1 MKLDI
6 QQIRKDFPI
15 LSRKVFG
22 NPLIYFDNAATT
34 QKPDCVIDRLSE
46 LYRTQNANIHR
57 GVHHLSQQLSARYD
71 AVRAQVARF
80 VNAARAEEII
90 YTKGTTEAL
99 NLLASSL
106 GELVLKPG
114 DRVLLTALEHHANI
128 VPWQRACQRFGAEL
142 AVIPI
147 DDNGALDTTNLDD
160 LLDGVKIFSA
170 ALVSNALGTINDLA
184 PLIARAKARGIIT
197 VVDAAQAVA
206 HMPVDVQALGCD
218 FLAYSAHKLY
228 GPTGI
233 GILYGRYDLLDAMPP
248 YQSGGDMILSVSFER
263 TLYAAPPAKFEAG
276 TPPIVEAIGL
286 GAALDWINDK
296 GVARLGAY
304 EETLRAAAEQA
315 LSELPG
321 LRLIGTAPH
330 KAAVISFTLDG
341 IHPHDAG
348 TVLDQHGVAV
358 RVGQHCAEPVM
369 RRFGVPATIRASF
382 AAYNDHD
389 DIARLVA
396 AVRATQELFA

>member
-1 MKLDI
+1 MKHE
-6 QQIRKDFPI
+6 FPI
-15 LSRKVFG
+15 FSRTIHGK
-22 NPLIYFDNAATT
+22 PLTYLDNAAST
-34 QKPDCVIDRLSE
+34 QKPRAVIEAMDDC
-46 LYRTQNANIHR
+46 YRHHYSNIHR

-80 VNAARAEEII
+80 VNASRAEEII
-90 YTKGTTEAL
+90 FTKGTTEAL

-128 VPWQRACQRFGAEL
+128 VPWQRACQRFGADL
-142 AVIPI
+142 VVVPI
-147 DDNGALDTTNLDD
+147 DDDGALDTSHFDE

-170 ALVSNALGTINDLA
+170 ALVSNALGSINDLA

-197 VVDAAQAVA
+197 VVDAAQAAA
-206 HMPVDVQALGCD
+206 HMPLDVQALGCD
-218 FLAYSAHKLY
+218 FLAFSAHKHY
-228 GPTGI
+228 GPTGV
-233 GILYGRYDLLDAMPP
+233 GVLYGRYDLLDAMPP

-276 TPPIVEAIGL
+276 TPPIVEVIGL
-286 GAALDWINDK
+286 GAALDWLASK
-296 GVARLGAY
+296 GVAKLGAY
-304 EETLRAAAEQA
+304 EETLRAAAEAA
-315 LSELPG
+315 LRELPG
-321 LRLIGTAPH
+321 LRIIGTAPH

-389 DIARLVA
+389 DIDRLVA

>member
-1 MKLDI
+1 M
-6 QQIRKDFPI
+6 RHEFPI
-15 LSRKVFG
+15 LAQTIHG
-22 NPLIYFDNAATT
+22 QPLTYLDNAAST
-34 QKPDCVIDRLSE
+34 QKPLAVIEAMDHC
-46 LYRTQNANIHR
+46 YRHEYSNIHR
-57 GVHHLSQQLSARYD
+57 GVHTLSQHLSARYD
-71 AVRAQVARF
+71 AVREKVARF
-80 VNAARAEEII
+80 LNAARPEEIVF
-90 YTKGTTEAL
+90 TKSTTEGL

-114 DRVLLTALEHHANI
+114 DKILLTALEHHANI

-142 AVIPI
+142 VVLPI
-147 DDNGALDTTNLDD
+147 NDAGELDSSDFARY
-160 LLDGVKIFSA
+160 LDGVKIFSA

-184 PLIARAKARGIIT
+184 PLIAEAKARGIHTI
-197 VVDAAQAVA
+197 VDAAQAVA
-206 HMPVDVQALGCD
+206 HLPCDVQTLGCD
-218 FLAYSAHKLY
+218 FLVFSAHKIY

-233 GILYGRYDLLDAMPP
+233 GVLYGRYDLLDAMPP
-248 YQSGGDMILSVSFER
+248 YQTGGDMILSVSFER

-304 EETLRAAAEQA
+304 EETLRAAAEAA
-315 LSELPG
+315 LRELPG

-369 RRFGVPATIRASF
+369 RRFGIPATIRASF
-382 AAYNDHD
+382 AAYNNHD
-389 DIARLVA
+389 DIGRLVT
-396 AVRATQELFA
+396 AVQATQQLFQ

>member
-1 MKLDI
+1 MKHE
-6 QQIRKDFPI
+6 FPI
-15 LSRKVFG
+15 FSRTIHGK
-22 NPLIYFDNAATT
+22 PLTYLDNAAST
-34 QKPDCVIDRLSE
+34 QKPLAVIEAMDDC
-46 LYRTQNANIHR
+46 YRHHYSNIHR
-57 GVHHLSQQLSARYD
+57 GVHQLSQQLSARYD
-71 AVRAQVARF
+71 AVRAQIARF
-80 VNAARAEEII
+80 INAARPEEII

-276 TPPIVEAIGL
+276 TPPIVEVIGL
-286 GAALDWINDK
+286 GAALDWLAAK
-296 GVARLGAY
+296 GVANLGAH

>member
-1 MKLDI
+1 MKHE
-6 QQIRKDFPI
+6 FPI
-15 LSRKVFG
+15 FSRTIHGK
-22 NPLIYFDNAATT
+22 PLTYLDNAAST
-34 QKPDCVIDRLSE
+34 QKPLAVIEAMDDC
-46 LYRTQNANIHR
+46 YRHHYSNIHR
-57 GVHHLSQQLSARYD
+57 GVHYLSQQLSARYD
-71 AVRAQVARF
+71 AVRAQIARF
-80 VNAARAEEII
+80 INAARPEEII

-128 VPWQRACQRFGAEL
+128 VPWQRTCQRFGADL

-321 LRLIGTAPH
+321 LRIIGTAPH

-389 DIARLVA
+389 DIERLVA
-396 AVRATQELFA
+396 AVRATQELFT

>member
-1 MKLDI
+1 MKHE
-6 QQIRKDFPI
+6 FPI
-15 LSRKVFG
+15 FSRTIHGK
-22 NPLIYFDNAATT
+22 PLTYLDNAAST
-34 QKPDCVIDRLSE
+34 QKPLAVIEAMDDC
-46 LYRTQNANIHR
+46 YRHHYSNIHR
-57 GVHHLSQQLSARYD
+57 GVHQLSQQLSARYD

-90 YTKGTTEAL
+90 FTKGTTEAL

-142 AVIPI
+142 TVIPI
-147 DDNGALDTTNLDD
+147 DDNGALDTSHFDE

-170 ALVSNALGTINDLA
+170 ALVSNALGSINDLA

-218 FLAYSAHKLY
+218 FLAFSAHKHYGPSGVGVLY
-228 GPTGI
+228 GK
-233 GILYGRYDLLDAMPP
+233 YDLLDAMPP

-276 TPPIVEAIGL
+276 TPPIVEVIGL
-286 GAALDWINDK
+286 GAALDWLTAK
-296 GVARLGAY
+296 GVATLGAY
-304 EETLRAAAEQA
+304 EETLRVAAEAA
-315 LSELPG
+315 LRELPG
-321 LRLIGTAPH
+321 LRIIGTAPH

-389 DIARLVA
+389 DIDRLVA

>member
-1 MKLDI
+1 MKHE
-6 QQIRKDFPI
+6 FPI
-15 LSRKVFG
+15 FSRTIHGK
-22 NPLIYFDNAATT
+22 PLTYLDNAAST
-34 QKPDCVIDRLSE
+34 QKPLAVIEAMDDC
-46 LYRTQNANIHR
+46 YRHHYSNIHR

-90 YTKGTTEAL
+90 YTKSTTEAL

-233 GILYGRYDLLDAMPP
+233 GILYGKYDLLDAMPP

-276 TPPIVEAIGL
+276 TPPIVEVIGL
-286 GAALDWINDK
+286 GAALDWISSK
-296 GVARLGAY
+296 GVATLGAH
-304 EETLRAAAEQA
+304 EETLRTAAEQA
-315 LSELPG
+315 LRELPG
-321 LRLIGTAPH
+321 LRIIGTAPH

-382 AAYNDHD
+382 AAYNDPD

-396 AVRATQELFA
+396 AVRATQELFT

>member
-1 MKLDI
+1 MK
-6 QQIRKDFPI
+6 KEFPI
-15 LSRKVFG
+15 FSRTIHGK
-22 NPLIYFDNAATT
+22 PLTYLDNAAST
-34 QKPDCVIDRLSE
+34 QKPLAVIEAMDDC
-46 LYRTQNANIHR
+46 YRHHYSNIHR

-80 VNAARAEEII
+80 VNASRAEEII
-90 YTKGTTEAL
+90 FTKGTTEAL

-142 AVIPI
+142 AVVPI
-147 DDNGALDTTNLDD
+147 DDDGALDTSNFDE

-170 ALVSNALGTINDLA
+170 ALVSNALGSINDLA

-382 AAYNDHD
+382 AAYNDPD

>member
-1 MKLDI
+1 MKNE
-6 QQIRKDFPI
+6 FP
-15 LSRKVFG
+15 VFDQPVNG
-22 NPLIYFDNAATT
+22 KPLTYLDNAAST
-34 QKPDCVIDRLSE
+34 QKPLAVIEAMDDC
-46 LYRTQNANIHR
+46 YRHHYSNIHR
-57 GVHHLSQQLSARYD
+57 GVHYLSQQLSARYD

-80 VNAARAEEII
+80 VNASRAEEII
-90 YTKGTTEAL
+90 FTKGTTEAL

-147 DDNGALDTTNLDD
+147 DDNGALDTSNIDE

-170 ALVSNALGTINDLA
+170 ALVSNALGSINDLA

-286 GAALDWINDK
+286 GAALDWLSGK
-296 GVARLGAY
+296 GVAKLGAY

-315 LSELPG
+315 LRELPG
-321 LRLIGTAPH
+321 LRIIGTAPH

-389 DIARLVA
+389 DIDRLVA
-396 AVRATQELFA
+396 AVRATQELFT

>member
-1 MKLDI
+1 MKNE
-6 QQIRKDFPI
+6 FPI
-15 LSRKVFG
+15 FSRTIHGK
-22 NPLIYFDNAATT
+22 PLTYLDNAAST
-34 QKPDCVIDRLSE
+34 QKPLAVIEAMDDC
-46 LYRTQNANIHR
+46 YRHHYSNIHR

-80 VNAARAEEII
+80 VNASRAEEII
-90 YTKGTTEAL
+90 FTKGTTEAL

-128 VPWQRACQRFGAEL
+128 VPWQRACQRFGADL
-142 AVIPI
+142 AVLPI
-147 DDNGALDTTNLDD
+147 DDDGALDSSRFDE

-197 VVDAAQAVA
+197 VIDAAQAVA
-206 HMPVDVQALGCD
+206 HIPLDVQALGCD
-218 FLAYSAHKLY
+218 FLAFSAHKHY
-228 GPTGI
+228 GPTGV
-233 GILYGRYDLLDAMPP
+233 GVLYGRYDLLDAMPP

-276 TPPIVEAIGL
+276 TPPIVEVIGL
-286 GAALDWINDK
+286 GAALDWLTAK
-296 GVARLGAY
+296 GVANLGAH
-304 EETLRAAAEQA
+304 EETLRTAAEAA
-315 LSELPG
+315 LRELPG

-369 RRFGVPATIRASF
+369 RRFGIPATIRASF

-389 DIARLVA
+389 DIDRLVA

>member
-1 MKLDI
+1 MKHE
-6 QQIRKDFPI
+6 FPI
-15 LSRKVFG
+15 FSRTIHGK
-22 NPLIYFDNAATT
+22 PLTYLDNAAST
-34 QKPDCVIDRLSE
+34 QKPLAVIEAMDDC
-46 LYRTQNANIHR
+46 YRHHYSNIHR

-71 AVRAQVARF
+71 AVRAQIARF
-80 VNAARAEEII
+80 INAARPEEII

-276 TPPIVEAIGL
+276 TPPIVEVIGL

-304 EETLRAAAEQA
+304 EEILRAAAEQA

-382 AAYNDHD
+382 AAYNDYD

-396 AVRATQELFA
+396 AVRATQEIFA

>member
-1 MKLDI
+1 MKHE
-6 QQIRKDFPI
+6 FPI
-15 LSRKVFG
+15 FSRTIHGK
-22 NPLIYFDNAATT
+22 PLTYLDNAAST
-34 QKPDCVIDRLSE
+34 QKPLAVIETMDDC
-46 LYRTQNANIHR
+46 YRHHYSNIHR

-90 YTKGTTEAL
+90 YTKSTTEAL

-276 TPPIVEAIGL
+276 TPPIVEVIGL

-321 LRLIGTAPH
+321 LRLIGPAPH
-330 KAAVISFTLDG
+330 KAAVISFTLAG

>member
-1 MKLDI
+1 MKNE
-6 QQIRKDFPI
+6 FPI
-15 LSRKVFG
+15 FSRTIHGK
-22 NPLIYFDNAATT
+22 PLTYLDNAAST
-34 QKPDCVIDRLSE
+34 QKPRAVIEAMDDC
-46 LYRTQNANIHR
+46 YRHHYSNIHR

-80 VNAARAEEII
+80 VNASRAEEII
-90 YTKGTTEAL
+90 FTKGTTEAL

-128 VPWQRACQRFGAEL
+128 VPWQRACQRFGADL
-142 AVIPI
+142 VVVPI
-147 DDNGALDTTNLDD
+147 DDDGALDTSHFDE

-170 ALVSNALGTINDLA
+170 ALVSNALGSINDLA

-197 VVDAAQAVA
+197 VVDAAQAAA
-206 HMPVDVQALGCD
+206 HMPLDVQALGCD
-218 FLAYSAHKLY
+218 FLAFSAHKHY
-228 GPTGI
+228 GPTGV
-233 GILYGRYDLLDAMPP
+233 GVLYGRYDLLDAMPP

-276 TPPIVEAIGL
+276 TPPIVEVIGL
-286 GAALDWINDK
+286 GAALDWLASK
-296 GVARLGAY
+296 GVAKLGAY
-304 EETLRAAAEQA
+304 EETLRAAAEAA
-315 LSELPG
+315 LRELPG
-321 LRLIGTAPH
+321 LRIIGTAPH

-389 DIARLVA
+389 DIDRLVA

>member
-1 MKLDI
+1 MKHE
-6 QQIRKDFPI
+6 FPI
-15 LSRKVFG
+15 FSRTIHGK
-22 NPLIYFDNAATT
+22 PLTYLDNAAST
-34 QKPDCVIDRLSE
+34 QKPLAVIEAMDDC
-46 LYRTQNANIHR
+46 YRHHYSNIHR
-57 GVHHLSQQLSARYD
+57 GVHYLSQQLSARYD
-71 AVRAQVARF
+71 AVRAQIARF

-90 YTKGTTEAL
+90 YTKSTTEAL

-106 GELVLKPG
+106 GEIVLKPG

-248 YQSGGDMILSVSFER
+248 YQSGGDMILSVSFEH

-389 DIARLVA
+389 DIDRLVA

>member
-1 MKLDI
+1 MKNE
-6 QQIRKDFPI
+6 FPI
-15 LSRKVFG
+15 FSRTIHGK
-22 NPLIYFDNAATT
+22 PLTYLDNAAST
-34 QKPDCVIDRLSE
+34 QKPLAVIEAMDDC
-46 LYRTQNANIHR
+46 YRHHYSNIHR

-128 VPWQRACQRFGAEL
+128 VPWQRACQRFGADL
-142 AVIPI
+142 AVLPI
-147 DDNGALDTTNLDD
+147 DDDGALDSSRFDE

-170 ALVSNALGTINDLA
+170 ALVSNALGSINDLA
-184 PLIARAKARGIIT
+184 PLIARAKARDIIT
-197 VVDAAQAVA
+197 VIDAAQAVA
-206 HMPVDVQALGCD
+206 HMPLDVQALGCD
-218 FLAYSAHKLY
+218 FLAFSAHKHY
-228 GPTGI
+228 GPTGV
-233 GILYGRYDLLDAMPP
+233 GVLYGRYDLLDAMPP

-276 TPPIVEAIGL
+276 TPPIVEVIGL
-286 GAALDWINDK
+286 GAALDWLASK
-296 GVARLGAY
+296 GVAKLGAH
-304 EETLRAAAEQA
+304 EETLRVAAEAA
-315 LSELPG
+315 LRELPG

-389 DIARLVA
+389 DIDRLVA

>member
-1 MKLDI
+1 MKHE
-6 QQIRKDFPI
+6 FPI
-15 LSRKVFG
+15 FSRTIHGK
-22 NPLIYFDNAATT
+22 PLTYLDNAAST
-34 QKPDCVIDRLSE
+34 QKPLAVIETMDDC
-46 LYRTQNANIHR
+46 YRHHYSNIHR
-57 GVHHLSQQLSARYD
+57 GVHYLSQQLSARYD
-71 AVRAQVARF
+71 AVRAQIARF
-80 VNAARAEEII
+80 INAARAEEII

-304 EETLRAAAEQA
+304 EEILRAAAEQA

-382 AAYNDHD
+382 AAYNDYD

-396 AVRATQELFA
+396 AVRATQEIFA

>member
-1 MKLDI
+1 MKNE
-6 QQIRKDFPI
+6 FPI
-15 LSRKVFG
+15 FAQPVNGK
-22 NPLIYFDNAATT
+22 PLTYLDNAAST
-34 QKPDCVIDRLSE
+34 QKPLAVIEAMDDC
-46 LYRTQNANIHR
+46 YRHHYSNIHR
-57 GVHHLSQQLSARYD
+57 GVHYLSQQLSARYD
-71 AVRAQVARF
+71 AVRAQIARF
-80 VNAARAEEII
+80 INAARAEEII

-147 DDNGALDTTNLDD
+147 DDDGALDSSRFDEQ
-160 LLDGVKIFSA
+160 LDGVKIFSA

-197 VVDAAQAVA
+197 VVDAAQAIA
-206 HMPVDVQALGCD
+206 HMPLDVQALGCD

-321 LRLIGTAPH
+321 LRIIGTAPH

-369 RRFGVPATIRASF
+369 RRFGIPATIRASF
-382 AAYNDHD
+382 AAYNNHD
-389 DIARLVA
+389 DIERLVA
-396 AVRATQELFA
+396 AVQATQQLFQ

>member
-1 MKLDI
+1 MKHE
-6 QQIRKDFPI
+6 FPI
-15 LSRKVFG
+15 FSRTIHGK
-22 NPLIYFDNAATT
+22 PLTYLDNAAST
-34 QKPDCVIDRLSE
+34 QKPLAVIEAMDDC
-46 LYRTQNANIHR
+46 YRHHYSNIHR
-57 GVHHLSQQLSARYD
+57 GVHYLSQQLSARYD

-147 DDNGALDTTNLDD
+147 NDNGALDTDHFDD
-160 LLDGVKIFSA
+160 LLDGVKIFAA
-170 ALVSNALGTINDLA
+170 ALVSNALGSINDLA

-218 FLAYSAHKLY
+218 FLACSAHKLY

-286 GAALDWINDK
+286 GAALDWIGDK

-321 LRLIGTAPH
+321 LRIIGTASH

>member
-1 MKLDI
+1 MKHE
-6 QQIRKDFPI
+6 FPI
-15 LSRKVFG
+15 FSRTIHGK
-22 NPLIYFDNAATT
+22 PLTYLDNAAST
-34 QKPDCVIDRLSE
+34 QKPLAVIEAMNDC
-46 LYRTQNANIHR
+46 YRHHYSNIHR
-57 GVHHLSQQLSARYD
+57 GVHYLSQQLSARYD

-80 VNAARAEEII
+80 VNASRAEEII
-90 YTKGTTEAL
+90 FTKGTTEAL

-128 VPWQRACQRFGAEL
+128 VPWQRACQRFGADL
-142 AVIPI
+142 VVLPI
-147 DDNGALDTTNLDD
+147 DDDGALDSSNFDD

-170 ALVSNALGTINDLA
+170 ALVSNALGSINDLA

-197 VVDAAQAVA
+197 VVDAAQAIA

-218 FLAYSAHKLY
+218 FLAFSAHKHY
-228 GPTGI
+228 GPTGV
-233 GILYGRYDLLDAMPP
+233 GVLYGRYDLLDAMPP

-276 TPPIVEAIGL
+276 TPPIVEVIGL
-286 GAALDWINDK
+286 GAALDWLAAK
-296 GVARLGAY
+296 GVANLGAH

-321 LRLIGTAPH
+321 LRIIGTAPH

-389 DIARLVA
+389 DIDRLVA

>member
-1 MKLDI
+1 MK
-6 QQIRKDFPI
+6 KEFPI
-15 LSRKVFG
+15 FSRTIHGK
-22 NPLIYFDNAATT
+22 PLTYLDNAAST
-34 QKPDCVIDRLSE
+34 QKPLAVIEAMDDC
-46 LYRTQNANIHR
+46 YRHHYSNIHR

-80 VNAARAEEII
+80 VNASRAEEII
-90 YTKGTTEAL
+90 FTKGTTEAL

-142 AVIPI
+142 AVVPI
-147 DDNGALDTTNLDD
+147 DDDGALDTSNFDE

-170 ALVSNALGTINDLA
+170 ALVSNALGSINDLA

-197 VVDAAQAVA
+197 IVDAAQAVA
-206 HMPVDVQALGCD
+206 HMPLDVQALGCD
-218 FLAYSAHKLY
+218 FLAFSAHKHY
-228 GPTGI
+228 GPTGV
-233 GILYGRYDLLDAMPP
+233 GVLYGRYDLLDAMPP

-276 TPPIVEAIGL
+276 TPPIVEVIGL
-286 GAALDWINDK
+286 GAALDWLAAK
-296 GVARLGAY
+296 GVANLGAY
-304 EETLRAAAEQA
+304 EETLRVAAEAA
-315 LSELPG
+315 LRELPG
-321 LRLIGTAPH
+321 LRIIGTAPH

-389 DIARLVA
+389 DIDRLVA

>member
-1 MKLDI
+1 MKHE
-6 QQIRKDFPI
+6 FPI
-15 LSRKVFG
+15 FSRTIHGK
-22 NPLIYFDNAATT
+22 PLTYLDNAAST
-34 QKPDCVIDRLSE
+34 QKPLAVIEAMDDC
-46 LYRTQNANIHR
+46 YRHHYSNIHR
-57 GVHHLSQQLSARYD
+57 GVHYLSQQLSARYD

-80 VNAARAEEII
+80 VNTSRAEEII
-90 YTKGTTEAL
+90 FTKGTTEAL

-128 VPWQRACQRFGAEL
+128 VPWQRACQRFGADL
-142 AVIPI
+142 VVVPI
-147 DDNGALDTTNLDD
+147 DDDGALDTDHFD
-160 LLDGVKIFSA
+160 ELLDGVKIFSA

-218 FLAYSAHKLY
+218 FLAFSAHKLY

-382 AAYNDHD
+382 AAYNDPD

>member
-1 MKLDI
+1 MKNE
-6 QQIRKDFPI
+6 FPI
-15 LSRKVFG
+15 FSRTIHGK
-22 NPLIYFDNAATT
+22 PLTYLDNAAST
-34 QKPDCVIDRLSE
+34 QKPLAVIEAMDDC
-46 LYRTQNANIHR
+46 YRYHYSNIHR

-80 VNAARAEEII
+80 VNASRAEEII
-90 YTKGTTEAL
+90 FTKGTTEAL

-142 AVIPI
+142 AVVPI
-147 DDNGALDTTNLDD
+147 DDDGALDSSNFDE
-160 LLDGVKIFSA
+160 LLDGVKIFAA
-170 ALVSNALGTINDLA
+170 ALVSNALGSINDLA

-197 VVDAAQAVA
+197 VVDAAQAAA
-206 HMPVDVQALGCD
+206 HMPLDVQALGCD
-218 FLAYSAHKLY
+218 FLAFSAHKHYGPSGVGVLY
-228 GPTGI
+228 GK
-233 GILYGRYDLLDAMPP
+233 YDLLDAMPP

-276 TPPIVEAIGL
+276 TPPIVEVIGL
-286 GAALDWINDK
+286 GAALDWLNNK
-296 GVARLGAY
+296 GVAKLGAH

-315 LSELPG
+315 LAELPG
-321 LRLIGTAPH
+321 LRIIGTAPH

-382 AAYNDHD
+382 AAYNDPD

>member
-1 MKLDI
+1 MKHE
-6 QQIRKDFPI
+6 FPI
-15 LSRKVFG
+15 FSRTIHGK
-22 NPLIYFDNAATT
+22 PLTYLDNAAST
-34 QKPDCVIDRLSE
+34 QKPLAVIEAMDDC
-46 LYRTQNANIHR
+46 YRHHYSNIHR
-57 GVHHLSQQLSARYD
+57 GVHYLSQQLSARYD

-90 YTKGTTEAL
+90 YTKSTTEAL

-304 EETLRAAAEQA
+304 EETLRAAAEAA
-315 LSELPG
+315 LRELPG

>member
-1 MKLDI
+1 MKHE
-6 QQIRKDFPI
+6 FPI
-15 LSRKVFG
+15 FSRTIHGK
-22 NPLIYFDNAATT
+22 PLTYLDNAAST
-34 QKPDCVIDRLSE
+34 QKPRAVIEAMDDC
-46 LYRTQNANIHR
+46 YRHHYSNIHR

-218 FLAYSAHKLY
+218 FLAYSAHKHY
-228 GPTGI
+228 GPTGV
-233 GILYGRYDLLDAMPP
+233 GVLYGRYDLLDAMPP

-276 TPPIVEAIGL
+276 TPPIVEVIGL
-286 GAALDWINDK
+286 GAALDWLSGK
-296 GVARLGAY
+296 GVAKLGAY

-315 LSELPG
+315 LRELPG
-321 LRLIGTAPH
+321 LRIIGTAPH

-389 DIARLVA
+389 DIDRLVA

>member
-1 MKLDI
+1 MKHE
-6 QQIRKDFPI
+6 FPI
-15 LSRKVFG
+15 FSRTIHGK
-22 NPLIYFDNAATT
+22 PLTYLDNAAST
-34 QKPDCVIDRLSE
+34 QKPLAVIETMDDC
-46 LYRTQNANIHR
+46 YRHHYSNIHR

-80 VNAARAEEII
+80 VNASRAEEII
-90 YTKGTTEAL
+90 FTKGTTEAL

-142 AVIPI
+142 AVVPI
-147 DDNGALDTTNLDD
+147 DDDGALDTSRLDEQ
-160 LLDGVKIFSA
+160 LDGVKIFSA

-276 TPPIVEAIGL
+276 TPPIVEVIGL
-286 GAALDWINDK
+286 GAALDWLSGK
-296 GVARLGAY
+296 GVAKLGAY
-304 EETLRAAAEQA
+304 EETLRLAAEAA
-315 LSELPG
+315 LRELPG

-382 AAYNDHD
+382 AAYNDPD